1 MADRSF
7 SFLVD
12 NEPMVFSGR
21 VHLSGKDDLS
31 LYPSLF
37 IAEFW
42 NLPEESFLWLSRAK
56 TLNISHAGACLVSGA
71 VSDAF
76 RREVP
81 NGTITT
87 VSISS
92 GLGLWETPV
101 SLTVD
106 AGKSVSETVRQIL
119 DAAGLGICLLNVPA
133 PDPIQ
138 VRPGTFFGRAADCIA
153 SAASAACCRPVL
165 TPSGVMLVPENGL
178 PVSCRITEKDLQGKP
193 SFVGGSAHGAPSR
206 MILTAVLAGWRP
218 GETVEVSCGDVH
230 AAGVIS
236 ERSIDADTSTGAWK
250 SELLVNLIH

>member
-42 NLPEESFLWLSRAK
+42 NLPEESFLRLSRAK

-87 VSISS
+87 VSVSS

-153 SAASAACCRPVL
+153 SAASAACCRGRRA
-165 TPSGVMLVPENGL
+165 S
-178 PVSCRITEKDLQGKP
+178 
-193 SFVGGSAHGAPSR
+193 
-206 MILTAVLAGWRP
+206 
-218 GETVEVSCGDVH
+218 
-230 AAGVIS
+230 
-236 ERSIDADTSTGAWK
+236 
-250 SELLVNLIH
+250 